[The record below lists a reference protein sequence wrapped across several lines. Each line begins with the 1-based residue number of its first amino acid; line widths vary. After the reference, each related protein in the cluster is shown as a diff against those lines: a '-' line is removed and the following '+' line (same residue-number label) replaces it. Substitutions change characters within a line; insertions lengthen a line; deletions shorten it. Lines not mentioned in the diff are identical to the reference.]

1 MTPEPGDL
9 IQSNKLGCNRYR
21 VEKTG
26 RDESGRIW
34 FTGVVL
40 LPEYLEHGGTVEST
54 YSGLTEE
61 GDRLVGRWTY
71 PDQGGYEY
79 LTEGHIAGHPARA
92 VFRVIGRARKV
103 VQLDLFGEAA

>member
-26 RDESGRIW
+26 RDESDRVW

-40 LPEYLEHGGTVEST
+40 LPDYLGHGGKVEST

-79 LTEGHIAGHPARA
+79 LTEGHIAGQPARA
-92 VFRVIGRARKV
+92 VFRIIGRERKV
-103 VQLDLFGEAA
+103 MQLDLFGEEA